1 MYTKRIFKRL
11 SVITTTLICC
21 HQMSA
26 QWMVTE
32 PTDDFQGELRLSSLY
47 QIRMDNG
54 LSFNGAPKENGSYI
68 RISPMYFTDNT
79 NILHVSGGKGA
90 PTPRFVISS
99 NGDITTDGIFQIGFP
114 SSATTYPTFFQIEK
128 DSSTGCHKISSKKGP
143 NGYPLTIFA
152 SQANFESGIKSFG
165 TNAGIVINRGSDGNQ
180 GAQLTISPQP
190 EDTNFDEWYYAI
202 TAKGYKGPVTT
213 ESDPFHP
220 LLFEAKSFK
229 FNTGNIHID
238 GQIEKVKRIGI
249 GSATANDN
257 ALVNM
262 EAYMTSAE
270 YFILGSHYNAA
281 PFYVKTNG
289 EMKTGNLIEMG
300 STKGGHLLINS
311 YDNFATSFSNVS
323 DGNTYHP
330 MSFYASKYNFN
341 LSAGK
346 DTMHIIGGVLSVD
359 GTITCKDQLK
369 VAEID
374 ADQIKTKDINVEMN
388 QAADYVFDEQYNL
401 QPLNE
406 VESYV
411 KSNKHLPGIPSAT
424 EMAQEG
430 MSVSK
435 MSNLLLEKVEELT
448 LHMIQMQKEMNQLRE
463 ENNALKS
470 EVQEL
475 RNK

>member
-1 MYTKRIFKRL
+1 MINGKRL
-11 SVITTTLICC
+11 KKLSLALATLLCGQHIN
-21 HQMSA
+21 A
-26 QWMVTE
+26 QWTITE
-32 PTDDFQGELRLSSLY
+32 PTTDYSGEVLLSNHSLKIMSNPLNFQGKLKGT
-47 QIRMDNG
+47 Q
-54 LSFNGAPKENGSYI
+54 AYI
-68 RISPMYFTDNT
+68 DISPEFYEEGT
-79 NILHVSGGKGA
+79 NILKVGGGRGSMYNLFLMTTEGDFNMSGDFTMGNSYNYPIFSIKRDA
-90 PTPRFVISS
+90 ADKSNPT
-99 NGDITTDGIFQIGFP
+99 T
-114 SSATTYPTFFQIEK
+114 IEAY
-128 DSSTGCHKISSKKGP
+128 GE
-143 NGYPLTIFA
+143 NGYTPLNLHAA
-152 SQANFESGIKSFG
+152 SYNF
-165 TNAGIVINRGSDGNQ
+165 NDGNVIIE
-180 GAQLTISPQP
+180 GQL
-190 EDTNFDEWYYAI
+190 
-202 TAKGYKGPVTT
+202 
-213 ESDPFHP
+213 
-220 LLFEAKSFK
+220 
-229 FNTGNIHID
+229 
-238 GQIEKVKRIGI
+238 EKVKKIGV
-249 GSATANDN
+249 GSTTSTDD
-257 ALVNM
+257 ALISM

-323 DGNTYHP
+323 DGSTYHP

>member
-21 HQMSA
+21 HQMNA

-68 RISPMYFTDNT
+68 GISPMSFTDNT
-79 NILHVSGGKGA
+79 NILHVSGGRGA
-90 PTPRFVISS
+90 LTPMFVISS
-99 NGDITTDGIFQIGFP
+99 NGDITTNGIFQIGFP
-114 SSATTYPTFFQIEK
+114 SSTTTHPTFFQIEK
-128 DSSTGCHKISSKKGP
+128 DISTGCHKISSKKGP

-165 TNAGIVINRGSDGNQ
+165 RNAGIVINRGSDGNQ

-202 TAKGYKGPVTT
+202 TAKGYKEPVTT

-229 FNTGNIHID
+229 FNTGNILID

-257 ALVNM
+257 ALVYMN
-262 EAYMTSAE
+262 AYMTDSE
-270 YFILGSHYNAA
+270 YFIVGQHYNNI

-289 EMKTGNLIEMG
+289 DVKTGTILEMG
-300 STKGGHLLINS
+300 SNKGGHLIINS
-311 YDNFATSFSNVS
+311 YDESGTIFTNETIGNVYRPMNFF
-323 DGNTYHP
+323 
-330 MSFYASKYNFN
+330 ASEYNFN
-341 LSAGK
+341 LNAK
-346 DTMHIIGGVLSVD
+346 QDTFKILGGGLWVD
-359 GTITCKDQLK
+359 GEITCKDQLK
-369 VAEID
+369 VAEINTD
-374 ADQIKTKDINVEMN
+374 HIKAKDINVEMN
-388 QAADYVFDEQYNL
+388 QAADYVFDENYNL
-401 QPLNE
+401 QSLNE
-406 VESYV
+406 VEAYV
-411 KSNKHLPGIPSAT
+411 KSNKHLPGVPSAS
-424 EMAQEG
+424 EMATEG
-430 MSVSK
+430 MSVSQ

-448 LHMIQMQKEMNQLRE
+448 LHMIQMQKKMEQLQSENEALRAEMRG
-463 ENNALKS
+463 LKG
-470 EVQEL
+470 E
-475 RNK
+475 